1 MRVIEKAEDLKEIP
15 WRNLTRK
22 EWMRCSYKNVSTIMI
37 VTDRD
42 IEEFMNY
49 QIRKIAIKLQLP
61 IDEVTNVFLEKNV
74 TFYALKENIFH
85 VNTGYCQSWDSLLM
99 SALRELLY
107 IPCFDECCKDNV
119 DLVFKQKIAYLQN
132 LSKLSKA
139 EKRKLRKK
147 LKVQKL
153 KL

>member
-42 IEEFMNY
+42 IEDFMNY

-74 TFYALKENIFH
+74 KLQLFFKEYLINI
-85 VNTGYCQSWDSLLM
+85 C
-99 SALRELLY
+99 
-107 IPCFDECCKDNV
+107 
-119 DLVFKQKIAYLQN
+119 
-132 LSKLSKA
+132 
-139 EKRKLRKK
+139 
-147 LKVQKL
+147 
-153 KL
+153 